1 MNKEE
6 IANKME
12 KLAKGFR
19 FGAITI
25 YEKEELIKKLDNDFE
40 QFKKEFLAK
49 LEEEKKEEKK
59 PFEVEL
65 PEDGEVVCFID
76 LKNGDVFSKY
86 FNIYNMSDV
95 RHFENGLYFETHK
108 EAEQYLK
115 EQRLIFKIKKWAK
128 IHNEGWEPDW
138 SDSGENKYYIFYG
151 HSGNKF
157 EVSSAVISDNFKKL
171 PYFKSREI
179 AQECIDEFGD
189 EIKEVFC

>member
-25 YEKEELIKKLDNDFE
+25 YEKEELIKKLDHDFE

-49 LEEEKKEEKK
+49 LEEEDKK

-65 PEDGEVVCFID
+65 PEDGEVVYFID

-86 FNIYNMSDV
+86 FNVYNMSDIK
-95 RHFENGLYFETHK
+95 HFENGLYFETRE
-108 EAEQYLK
+108 EAEQHLK

-138 SDSGENKYYIFYG
+138 SDWDI
-151 HSGNKF
+151 NKF
-157 EVSSAVISDNFKKL
+157 IICYDGRDEGLEIDVWGNTSHISVLPAFKT
-171 PYFKSREI
+171 RGI
-179 AQECIDEFGD
+179 AQACIDEFGE
-189 EIKEVFC
+189 EIREVFC

>member
-49 LEEEKKEEKK
+49 LEEEDKEEK

-65 PEDGEVVCFID
+65 PEEGTILYYF
-76 LKNGDVFSKY
+76 NGDCKIDF
-86 FNIYNMSDV
+86 
-95 RHFENGLYFETHK
+95 LYFYDDIQYVVERYKKGFCFETK
-108 EAEQYLK
+108 EETEQHLK

-128 IHNEGWEPDW
+128 IHNDGWVPDW
-138 SDSGENKYYIFYG
+138 SECSQYKYSVDYNRLTGSIWATDSTVYNSFSKI
-151 HSGNKF
+151 
-157 EVSSAVISDNFKKL
+157 
-171 PYFKSREI
+171 PYFKTEEI
-179 AQECIDEFGD
+179 AQACINEFGE
-189 EIKEVFC
+189 EIREVFY

>member
-25 YEKEELIKKLDNDFE
+25 YEKEELIKKLDHDFE

-49 LEEEKKEEKK
+49 LEEEDKK

-65 PEDGEVVCFID
+65 PEDGEVVYFID

-86 FNIYNMSDV
+86 FNVYNMSDIK
-95 RHFENGLYFETHK
+95 HFENGLYFETRE
-108 EAEQYLK
+108 EAEQHLK
-115 EQRLIFKIKKWAK
+115 EQRLIFKIKKWAE

-138 SDSGENKYYIFYG
+138 SDEEERKYYIQCKNMNTVKELNIDWYFTL
-151 HSGNKF
+151 SK
-157 EVSSAVISDNFKKL
+157 IIKL
-171 PYFKSREI
+171 PYFKTEEI
-179 AQECIDEFGD
+179 AQECIDLFGE
-189 EIKEVFC
+189 EIKEVLC

>member
-49 LEEEKKEEKK
+49 LEEEDKEEK

-65 PEDGEVVCFID
+65 PEEGTILYYF
-76 LKNGDVFSKY
+76 NGDCKIDF
-86 FNIYNMSDV
+86 
-95 RHFENGLYFETHK
+95 LYFYDDIQYVVERYKKGFCFETK
-108 EAEQYLK
+108 EEVEQHLR
-115 EQRLIFKIKKWAK
+115 EQCLMFKIKKWAK
-128 IHNEGWEPDW
+128 IHNEGWMPNW
-138 SDSGENKYYIFYG
+138 YNGEE
-151 HSGNKF
+151 KF
-157 EVSSAVISDNFKKL
+157 RIDVRVEERLVNIRRVLVYDGLVKL
-171 PYFKSREI
+171 PHFKTREI
-179 AQECIDEFGD
+179 AQACIDEFGE

>member
-49 LEEEKKEEKK
+49 LEEEDKK

-65 PEDGEVVCFID
+65 PEDGEVVYFID

-86 FNIYNMSDV
+86 FNVYNMSDIK
-95 RHFENGLYFETHK
+95 HFENGLYFETRE
-108 EAEQYLK
+108 EAEQHLK
-115 EQRLIFKIKKWAK
+115 ECKLLFKLHQWAK
-128 IHNEGWEPDW
+128 FKNESWKPDW
-138 SDSGENKYYIFYG
+138 KDRYEDKYYMYYTNKEKKLCI
-151 HSGNKF
+151 GNMLWTNEF
-157 EVSSAVISDNFKKL
+157 TKL
-171 PYFKSREI
+171 PYFKTREI

-189 EIKEVFC
+189 EILEVFC